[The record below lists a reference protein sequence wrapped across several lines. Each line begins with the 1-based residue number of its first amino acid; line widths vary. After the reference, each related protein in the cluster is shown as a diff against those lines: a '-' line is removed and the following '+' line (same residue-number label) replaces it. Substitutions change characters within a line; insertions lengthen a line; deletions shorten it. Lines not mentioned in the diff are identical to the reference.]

1 MKGRVLKDKCSCC
14 YECAMQENE
23 RCGEKLSSCAAN
35 LFCWRGQNNA
45 KEGICRK
52 IEGTPYFN
60 ICISQDWVAK
70 AE

>member
-1 MKGRVLKDKCSCC
+1 
-14 YECAMQENE
+14 MQENE